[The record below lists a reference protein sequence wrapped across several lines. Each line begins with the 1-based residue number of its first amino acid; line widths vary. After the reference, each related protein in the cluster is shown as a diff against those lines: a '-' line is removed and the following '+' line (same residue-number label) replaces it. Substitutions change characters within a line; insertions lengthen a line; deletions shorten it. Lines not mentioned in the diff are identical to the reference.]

1 MLFFC
6 VFEYIFYIYFYVYMW
21 SYTSLWEQNKIYR
34 WNEIKSTPSFHISM
48 YSICWFWFVYWI
60 LSFFLG
66 KSSKKEV
73 LGKYE
78 KIRNIHYNAT
88 FLWNNFFCGNVYTD
102 IFVLLFFLIFVW
114 LCCEGDVDFIFCVL
128 YFVLVL
134 YKYLMCT

>member
-60 LSFFLG
+60 LSFFWEKAARKKYLG
-66 KSSKKEV
+66 NTK
-73 LGKYE
+73 KYE
-78 KIRNIHYNAT
+78 IFIIMQHFCET
-88 FLWNNFFCGNVYTD
+88 IFFVEMYIQ
-102 IFVLLFFLIFVW
+102 IFLFFYFFNIRVTLLWRWCGFYILSFVFRS
-114 LCCEGDVDFIFCVL
+114 C
-128 YFVLVL
+128 LV
-134 YKYLMCT
+134 